1 MKTMRWVGV
10 IVFSLLIIPSILF
23 YMYLVNEGIV
33 EWSYLVSFEPSMY
46 PIPFFIWLVVWFSLV
61 SLVIYLI
68 VTFTWKRG
76 LKTFRNAIQKLNEGH
91 LSSGRKEV
99 EELSVDFKEAKILV
113 TEMEQRIRNQADR
126 SQKVMDQWTEK
137 ENELRTELVFQER
150 HRIARELHDSVS
162 QQLYAAS
169 MLLSAAVNQ
178 KNSDVESL
186 QKRCEQIE
194 KVVND
199 AQNDMRAL
207 LLQLRPI
214 QLEDQSFKEGVE
226 QLVQNLAEKHPI
238 AFSVRISDT
247 PLSSG
252 VEDQLFRITQEA
264 IANALRHA
272 NANEISVFYEKLDH
286 FAVLKITDDGSG
298 FEQKEIMNGYGLNG
312 MEERAEEIGGTTRV
326 ISVKG
331 QGTSIEI
338 KVPIVEGDEL
348 ND

>member
-1 MKTMRWVGV
+1 MRWIGV
-10 IVFSLLIIPSILF
+10 IVFLLLSVSLLLF
-23 YMYLVNEGIV
+23 YGYLVNEEIL
-33 EWSYLVSFEPSMY
+33 EWSYLVSFEPGNY
-46 PIPFFIWLVVWFSLV
+46 PIPLFVWFVAWFFLIAV
-61 SLVIYLI
+61 IIYLT
-68 VTFTWKRG
+68 VVLTWKRG
-76 LKTFRNAIQKLNEGH
+76 LKTFRSAVQKLSEGH
-91 LSSGRKEV
+91 LSSGKKEV
-99 EELSVDFKEAKILV
+99 EELSIDFKEATILV

-126 SQKVMDQWTEK
+126 SQKVIDQWTEK
-137 ENELRTELVFQER
+137 ENELKNELVFQER

-178 KNSDVESL
+178 KNSNVESL

-214 QLEDQSFKEGVE
+214 QLENQSFKDGVE
-226 QLVQNLAEKHPI
+226 QLVQSLAEKHPI
-238 AFSVRISDT
+238 SFSVRLSDT
-247 PLSSG
+247 TLSPG

-272 NANEISVFYEKLDH
+272 NANEISVFYENLDH
-286 FAVLKITDDGSG
+286 FTVLKITDDGTG
-298 FEQKEIMNGYGLNG
+298 FERTESMGGYGLNG
-312 MEERAEEIGGTTRV
+312 IEERAEEIGGTMRI

-331 QGTSIEI
+331 QGTSVEV